1 MSEEEKTLRR
11 QSIERAIKRAWDY
24 QTALAEESD
33 RAAAILAA
41 ANFED
46 RLRAAIM
53 TRFVTL
59 DSRDEDGIFKPYGP
73 LSTFKA
79 KVDIAFALGLYDC
92 KTRKGLHTVGEIRNR
107 FAHSSEPMKFDHE
120 KVAAKCRK
128 LDTKAVQDSDDLRE
142 RYLTYLREIGKLLL
156 QWGSHEA

>member
-1 MSEEEKTLRR
+1 MSEEEKTLR
-11 QSIERAIKRAWDY
+11 QSIERAWDY

-41 ANFED
+41 AYFED
-46 RLRAAIM
+46 RLRDAIM
-53 TRFVTL
+53 TRFVAL
-59 DSRDEDGIFKPYGP
+59 NRQDDAEIFKHYGP

-79 KVDIAFALGLYDC
+79 KVDIAFALGLYDR
-92 KTRKGLHTVGEIRNR
+92 KTKKGLHTVRQIRNE
-107 FAHSSEPMKFDHE
+107 FAHSPEPMEFDHE

-142 RYLTYLREIGKLLL
+142 RYLTYLREIGNRLLE
-156 QWGSHEA
+156 WIAGVA

>member
-1 MSEEEKTLRR
+1 MSEEGKTVRESL
-11 QSIERAIKRAWDY
+11 ERAYDY
-24 QTALAEESD
+24 LSALAEESD

-46 RLRAAIM
+46 RLRDAIM
-53 TRFVTL
+53 TSFVAL
-59 DSRDEDGIFKPYGP
+59 NRRDEKEMFKPYGP

-79 KVDIAFALGLYDC
+79 KVDIAFALGLYDR
-92 KTRKGLHTVGEIRNR
+92 KTKKNLHTVGEIRNK
-107 FAHSSEPMKFDHE
+107 FAHSPEPMGFDHE

-142 RYLTYLREIGKLLL
+142 RYLTYLREIRSLLISPDL
-156 QWGSHEA
+156 F